1 MCAKHKNTYWSVF
14 SLKQNPNKSE
24 VNADALIK
32 HKLGVRRF
40 LRKIN
45 KAKINIHPCI
55 TKHANHFSHLPRRHA
70 LKNHKQ
76 QGENDKRNSNI
87 HKNFK
92 QDTYYIK
99 FVPLQELFA
108 SFFCRNCYKGKT
120 ARRKLQKF
128 RSTCMLKNY
137 YFNFRDERKQ

>member
-32 HKLGVRRF
+32 HKLGVRGF

-87 HKNFK
+87 HKNSK
-92 QDTYYIK
+92 QDTYHIN
-99 FVPLQELFA
+99 FVPQQELFA